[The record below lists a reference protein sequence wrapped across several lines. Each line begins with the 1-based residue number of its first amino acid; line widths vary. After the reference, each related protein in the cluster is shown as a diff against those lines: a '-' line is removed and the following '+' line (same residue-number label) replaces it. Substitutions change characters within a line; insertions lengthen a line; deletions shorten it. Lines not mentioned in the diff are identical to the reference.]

1 MKVGI
6 LTFHCAHNYGAMIQ
20 AYALQEQLRLM
31 GYDSYIIDY
40 CPDYL
45 VDRYPRSI
53 SFKSCF
59 GTSFTVTVQSLLN
72 KIICSSIMAKRYD
85 GFQSFYKSYMKLT
98 DYPSDNCFSDFDYIV
113 LGSDQIWF
121 DAITG
126 SISGPYYGDGINCKV
141 ISYAAS
147 SRYKFLTEKQQ
158 SDFKRVLSKLSSVG
172 VRELS
177 FAEMLQPLTDK
188 KVHVNLD
195 PTLLASKEVFDNL
208 DLQRPIKE
216 KYVLTYEV
224 STNLGVQEMVR
235 DYAKTNRL
243 KMISLTGN
251 FNMFTID
258 KTFDLT
264 STPEKMLAYIKYA
277 DCIFTTSF
285 HGTALSLVFEKPFY
299 SVRQN
304 NSADERMDC
313 LLTTLGLKENF
324 VKMSE
329 RPLSCSV
336 DYDVINPRLQ
346 ELRKDSINYI
356 KDSLI

>member
-31 GYDSYIIDY
+31 GHDSYIIDY
-40 CPDYL
+40 RPDFL
-45 VDRYPRSI
+45 VDYYPRSV
-53 SFKSCF
+53 SFKSCI
-59 GTSFTVTVQSLLN
+59 GTSFRATVKSLLN

-85 GFQSFYKSYMKLT
+85 GFQYFYKTRMKLA
-98 DYPSDNCFSDFDYIV
+98 DYPSDNDFSDFNYVV

-121 DAITG
+121 DRITE
-126 SISGPYYGDGINCKV
+126 SIYGPYYGDGINCKV

-147 SRYKFLTEKQQ
+147 SRYEFLTEKQQ
-158 SDFKRVLSKLSSVG
+158 ADFKRVLSKLSSVG

-195 PTLLASKEVFDNL
+195 PTLLASKEVFETLN
-208 DLQRPIKE
+208 LQRPIEE
-216 KYVLTYEV
+216 KYVFTYEV
-224 STNLGVQEMVR
+224 STHPAVQDMTR
-235 DYAKTNRL
+235 HYAKANGL

-251 FNMFTID
+251 VNMHTANG
-258 KTFDLT
+258 TFDPT
-264 STPEKMLAYIKYA
+264 ATPEKMLAYIKYA
-277 DCIFTTSF
+277 ECIFTTSF

-304 NSADERMDC
+304 DPVDDRMDS
-313 LLTTLGLKENF
+313 LLTQLGLKRNF
-324 VKMSE
+324 IKMNE
-329 RPLSCSV
+329 RPVSCDV
-336 DYDVINPRLQ
+336 DYEVINPRLQ
-346 ELRKDSINYI
+346 ELRRDSINYI
-356 KDSLI
+356 KDSII

>member
-31 GYDSYIIDY
+31 GHDSYIIDHR
-40 CPDYL
+40 PDYL
-45 VDRYPRSI
+45 VDYYPRSV
-53 SFKSCF
+53 SFKSCI
-59 GTSFTVTVQSLLN
+59 GTSFKATVKSLLN

-85 GFQSFYKSYMKLT
+85 GFQNFYKTYMKLA
-98 DYPSDNCFSDFDYIV
+98 DYPSENGFSDFDYIV

-121 DAITG
+121 DSITG

-141 ISYAAS
+141 IAYAAS

-158 SDFKRVLSKLSSVG
+158 ADFKRVLSKLSSVG

-177 FAEMLQPLTDK
+177 FAKLLQPLTDK

-195 PTLLASKEVFDNL
+195 PTLLVSKEVFENL

-224 STNLGVQEMVR
+224 STNLGVQEMVKE
-235 DYAKTNRL
+235 YAKANGL
-243 KMISLTGN
+243 KIISLTGH
-251 FNMFTID
+251 FNMHFIGR
-258 KTFDLT
+258 TFDLKA
-264 STPEKMLAYIKYA
+264 SPRKMLAYIKYA
-277 DCIFTTSF
+277 DCVFTTSF

-299 SVRQN
+299 SIRQN
-304 NSADERMDC
+304 NSADDRMDS
-313 LLTTLGLKENF
+313 LLTQLGLVQNF
-324 VKMSE
+324 IEMTE
-329 RPLSCSV
+329 RPVTCSI
-336 DYDVINPRLQ
+336 DYDVITPRLQ
-346 ELRKDSINYI
+346 ELRRDSINYI
-356 KDSLI
+356 KESII